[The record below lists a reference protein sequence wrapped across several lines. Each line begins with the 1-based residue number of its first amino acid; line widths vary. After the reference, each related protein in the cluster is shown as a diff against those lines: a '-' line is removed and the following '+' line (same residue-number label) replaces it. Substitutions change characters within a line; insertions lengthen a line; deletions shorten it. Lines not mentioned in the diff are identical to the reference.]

1 MGKSLEEIASRE
13 LWQSYAVVVNGEF
26 AYRQNAMLNMFKKGV
41 ETQKEKSIEV
51 LSSVLDNRVLDVDR
65 DGIIAEFAEMLNNE
79 KKEISYE
86 SE

>member
-26 AYRQNAMLNMFKKGV
+26 AYRQNAMLDMFYKGV
-41 ETQKEKSIEV
+41 EAQKEKSIEV
-51 LSSVLDNRVLDVDR
+51 LSSVLDNLVLDVDR

-79 KKEISYE
+79 
-86 SE
+86 